1 MISLF
6 PSCLINKCLAFLQQN
21 FPKHLKT
28 LIRNSHFQL
37 FRQEMRVAPVGL
49 PHAHDVMTQL
59 HKKVRLSHLLWQCVT
74 YTLLE
79 KEALGL
85 FSRST

>member
-6 PSCLINKCLAFLQQN
+6 PSCLINKYLVFLQQN
-21 FPKHLKT
+21 FSKHLKT

-37 FRQEMRVAPVGL
+37 FRQELRVAAVGL

-59 HKKVRLSHLLWQCVT
+59 HVKSDSLTFCGNV
-74 YTLLE
+74 
-79 KEALGL
+79 
-85 FSRST
+85 